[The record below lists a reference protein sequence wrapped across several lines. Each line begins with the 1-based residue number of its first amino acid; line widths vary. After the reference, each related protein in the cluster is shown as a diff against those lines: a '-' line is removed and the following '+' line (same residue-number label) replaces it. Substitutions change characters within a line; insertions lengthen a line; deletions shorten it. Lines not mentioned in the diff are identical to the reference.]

1 MTKPKT
7 QKPQH
12 AYLRTVAFLT
22 TILVIGAGWGIF
34 LLLDWWFPL
43 PMTALHRQPAVIV
56 TDREGSP
63 LRIFLPADEQLRI
76 PVSVGE
82 VAPVFVRALVASEDR
97 WFYQHPGV
105 NPLAIVRALWANV
118 RHGKVVSGASTITM
132 QIARMAEPKS
142 RTLWAKCWEIFRA
155 LQLERHFSKDNL
167 LELYLNLTPYG
178 GNVVGIGA
186 AAYVYFDKRP
196 AQLSLG
202 EAALL
207 AVLPRSPNSYNP
219 ARNPAAALEIRN
231 HVLRQL
237 AQRAVFAEPA
247 VADALRHPLPT
258 VSWRPPFTAPHFC
271 QFALDRLPHDPRL
284 HTTLDQ
290 RVQKIAE
297 EQTAL
302 WVSTLRDRGIGSAA
316 VVVIENENR
325 AVRAM
330 IGSPNFFEE
339 VHNGQVNGTTARRS
353 PGSTLKPF
361 LYTMAMDMG
370 LVIPDSYLLDLPTDF
385 SGYVPENYDGQY
397 HGRVTMRESLVQSLN
412 APAVQLLSTVGVE
425 TFHRLLQ
432 RGGITTL
439 DRPPASYG
447 LPLILGSGEV
457 SLLDLTNLYATL
469 AVGGEHRA
477 IQLQPD
483 MMGTADRLFSTEAA
497 SLTAGILTGVQRPDL
512 PRAWRLT
519 RDAPVVAWKTGTSY
533 GHRDAWSIG
542 FSSRYTIG
550 VWAGNFDGHGQKG
563 LAGSEHA
570 APLLFTLFRA
580 IEGGS
585 AQLVQPHDHH
595 FGQVKVCTLSHE
607 LAGPF
612 CPLSE
617 SVTVLSGRSRL
628 SSCSYHRRMF
638 VDTITGDQLAGACLS
653 SRPHRT
659 EVVTVYPPELI
670 AWWYTQGQPLPRMPR
685 LSPLCNEVPGG
696 EALTIVS
703 PATSSPYR
711 LRRDVPIAD
720 QKIPLRVQSGA
731 APTLLYWYQDGK
743 LVATGTPTAQTL
755 LPLQLGTHH
764 LVVVDSAGHV
774 GSSVYRVE

>member
-1 MTKPKT
+1 MFL
-7 QKPQH
+7 H
-12 AYLRTVAFLT
+12 SRLRTVVFLM
-22 TILVIGAGWGIF
+22 TIVIGAGWGMF
-34 LLLDWWFPL
+34 LLFDGWFPL
-43 PMTALHRQPAVIV
+43 PMTALRRQPAVIV

-76 PVSVGE
+76 PVSLSE

-97 WFYQHPGV
+97 WFYHHPGV
-105 NPLAIVRALWANV
+105 NPLAIVRALGANV
-118 RHGKVVSGASTITM
+118 RHGRVVSGASTISM

-142 RTLWAKCWEIFRA
+142 RTLWAKCWELFRA
-155 LQLERHFSKDNL
+155 LQLERHFSKDEL

-178 GNVVGIGA
+178 GNVAGIGA
-186 AAYVYFDKRP
+186 AAYVYFGKTP

-219 ARNPAAALEIRN
+219 ARNPAAALAIRN
-231 HVLRQL
+231 RVLRQL
-237 AQRAVFAEPA
+237 AQRTVFAESV

-258 VSWRPPFTAPHFC
+258 VSWRSPFTAPHFC
-271 QFALDRLPHDPRL
+271 QLALDRLPHSPRL

-330 IGSPNFFEE
+330 VGSPNFFEE
-339 VHNGQVNGTTARRS
+339 AYDGQVNGATARRS

-361 LYTMAMDMG
+361 LYAMAMDAG
-370 LVIPDSYLLDLPTDF
+370 LVIPDSYLLDIPTDF

-397 HGRVTMRESLVQSLN
+397 HGRVTMRDALVQSLN
-412 APAVQLLSTVGVE
+412 APAVRLLSTVGVE

-432 RGGITTL
+432 RGGLTTL

-469 AVGGEHRA
+469 AVGGEHQA
-477 IQLQPD
+477 IQLQPNIV
-483 MMGTADRLFSTEAA
+483 GTKDRLFSAEAA
-497 SLTAGILTGVQRPDL
+497 SLTAGILTSIQRPDL
-512 PRAWRLT
+512 PRSWRLT

-550 VWAGNFDGHGQKG
+550 VWAGNFDGRGQKG
-563 LAGSEHA
+563 LAGSEYA
-570 APLLFTLFRA
+570 APLLFALFRA
-580 IEGGS
+580 IEGGA
-585 AQLVQPHDHH
+585 AQLVQPHDLHL
-595 FGQVKVCTLSHE
+595 GTVKVCTLSHE

-612 CPLSE
+612 CPLQE
-617 SVTVLSGRSRL
+617 SVTVLAGRSKL
-628 SSCSYHRRMF
+628 SFCSYHRRMF
-638 VDTITGDQLAGACLS
+638 VDTTTGDQLAGACLS
-653 SRPHRT
+653 SRPHRV
-659 EVVTVYPPELI
+659 EVVTVYPSELV
-670 AWWYTQGQPLPRMPR
+670 AWWSTQGQPLPRTPQ
-685 LSPLCNEVPGG
+685 LSPFCNEVPGG

-703 PATSSPYR
+703 PATATPYR
-711 LRRDVPIAD
+711 LRRDAPAGD
-720 QKIPLRVQSGA
+720 QKIPLRAQSGA
-731 APTLLYWYQDGK
+731 APSPLHWYQDGK
-743 LVATGTPTAQTL
+743 LVATGTPAGQIL
-755 LPLQLGTHH
+755 LPLQIGTHH
-764 LVVVDSAGHV
+764 LVVIDNAGRV
-774 GSSVYRVE
+774 GSTVYQVE

>member
-1 MTKPKT
+1 MTKPPSLV
-7 QKPQH
+7 PQPSRLGT
-12 AYLRTVAFLT
+12 AAFLI
-22 TILVIGAGWGIF
+22 TIMIGAGWGVF

-43 PMTALHRQPAVIV
+43 PMSALHRPPAIVV
-56 TDREGSP
+56 TDRDGTP
-63 LRIFLPADEQLRI
+63 LRIFLPVDEQLRM
-76 PVSVGE
+76 PVALSE
-82 VAPVFVRALVASEDR
+82 VAPVFVRVLVASEDR

-105 NPLAIVRALWANV
+105 NPLAIVRALWVNV
-118 RHGKVVSGASTITM
+118 RQGRVVSGASTISM

-142 RTLWAKCWEIFRA
+142 RTVWAKCWEIFRA
-155 LQLERHFSKDNL
+155 LQLERHLNKDEL

-178 GNVVGIGA
+178 GNIAGIGA
-186 AAYVYFDKRP
+186 AAYVYFGKTP

-207 AVLPRSPNSYNP
+207 AVLPRSPNNYSP

-231 HVLRQL
+231 RVLRQL

-247 VADALRHPLPT
+247 VANALRHPLPT

-271 QFALDRLPHDPRL
+271 QFALDRLPHSPRL

-316 VVVIENENR
+316 VVVIENKNR

-339 VHNGQVNGTTARRS
+339 AHDGQVNGATAPRS

-361 LYTMAMDMG
+361 LYAMAMELG

-385 SGYVPENYDGQY
+385 SGYIPENYDGQY
-397 HGRVTMRESLVQSLN
+397 HGRVTMREALVQSLN
-412 APAVQLLSTVGVE
+412 APAVRLLSAVGVE

-432 RGGITTL
+432 RGGLTTL
-439 DRPPASYG
+439 DRSSASYG

-483 MMGTADRLFSTEAA
+483 MLGTADRLFSAEVA

-563 LAGSEHA
+563 LAGSEYA
-570 APLLFTLFRA
+570 APLLFALFRA

-585 AQLVQPHDHH
+585 AQLVQPHDLH

-617 SVTVLSGRSRL
+617 SITVLPGRSRL

-638 VDTITGDQLAGACLS
+638 VDMTTGDQLAGACLS
-653 SRPHRT
+653 ARPHRA
-659 EVVTVYPPELI
+659 EVVTVYPPELM
-670 AWWYTQGQPLPRMPR
+670 AWWYVQGQPLPRAPR
-685 LSPLCNEVPGG
+685 LSPFCNEVPGG

-711 LRRDVPIAD
+711 LRRDAPTAD
-720 QKIPLRVQSGA
+720 QKIPLRAQSGA

-743 LVATGTPTAQTL
+743 LVATSTPTAQTL
-755 LPLQLGTHH
+755 LPLQPGTHR